1 MESER
6 ILILH
11 LTDALPDGTRFGDG
25 NRVTLDAWGRLP
37 MLAACGEAQISLTLP
52 PGQDTRLFA
61 VDLSGRRM
69 AEIPVQQQENG
80 MVSFP
85 AKVFMPSG
93 EVAFAYELIR
103 N

>member
-1 MESER
+1 
-6 ILILH
+6 
-11 LTDALPDGTRFGDG
+11 
-25 NRVTLDAWGRLP
+25 

-52 PGQDTRLFA
+52 PGKDTRLFA

-69 AEIPVQQQENG
+69 AEIPVLQQENG